1 MQASRDENRVTTLL
15 GVSSADGTTPVTLYA
30 DPTTHRLLTQ
40 ASGGAAPSDATY
52 VVLSLNSGLSD
63 ERVLTGTANQVVIT
77 DNGAG
82 STVVLSLP
90 QSIATS
96 STPTF
101 ASMTLTGASSLTL
114 GTASTNAGSII
125 LKNATNANTATIVS
139 GVTSAS
145 YSVTWPTA
153 QASGTQVLTND
164 GSGVLSWS
172 TNGAGDVVGPGSST
186 DEALARFDGT
196 TGKLLQNSTVTLGD
210 TGLLAPATSDAAVLG
225 SGTLMWS
232 DLFLAS
238 GAVINFNNGDV
249 TITHSADTLTFA
261 GGSLVT
267 NDISLTSG
275 SALRTRL
282 NAGNTML
289 IQARDVDGAAYTT
302 FITLTA
308 NNTPTCDLSTAV
320 TIGGDTIVSL
330 TGSQTLTNKTLTAP
344 VLNAG
349 TVGTSLVPT
358 SNDGAPLGDTT
369 HQFSDLFLAE
379 GGVIN
384 WDNGDA
390 TITQVGNVVTVAGA
404 ALANSSPGTAADSVA
419 TIDGTQ
425 TLTNKRIT
433 SRVQSVS
440 DAATITPNADTND
453 CVDITAIAQA
463 FTIANA
469 SGTPTNF
476 QKLIIRIKDN
486 GTARAITWGSDY
498 VAGGVALPSTTVIS
512 KILTIGFFYNTANSL
527 NKWQCVASAQEA

>member
-1 MQASRDENRVTTLL
+1 MGQASRDENRVTTLL
-15 GVSSADGTTPVTLYA
+15 GVSSSDGVTPVTLYA
-30 DPTTHRLLTQ
+30 DPTTHRLLTS
-40 ASGGAAPSDATY
+40 AGGGAAPSDATF
-52 VVLSLNSGLSD
+52 VTLSTNATLTN

-114 GTASTNAGSII
+114 GTSSSLAGAII

-139 GVTSAS
+139 GVTAAS

-153 QASGTQVLTND
+153 QGAASTVLSNN
-164 GSGVLSWS
+164 GSGVLSWAAAG
-172 TNGAGDVVGPGSST
+172 TGDVVGPASST
-186 DEALARFDGT
+186 DGAPALFDGA
-196 TGKLLQNSTVTLGD
+196 TGKLLKNSTPTGTGNPVLQTSPTLTTPVLGVA
-210 TGLLAPATSDAAVLG
+210 TATSINGLTITSSTGTLTITNAKTLAVTNTLTLSGTDSTVMTFPTTSATVARTDAANAFTGASTATSWVL
-225 SGTLMWS
+225 TTP
-232 DLFLAS
+232 
-238 GAVINFNNGDV
+238 
-249 TITHSADTLTFA
+249 TIT
-261 GGSLVT
+261 
-267 NDISLTSG
+267 TS
-275 SALRTRL
+275 
-282 NAGNTML
+282 
-289 IQARDVDGAAYTT
+289 I
-302 FITLTA
+302 
-308 NNTPTCDLSTAV
+308 
-320 TIGGDTIVSL
+320 
-330 TGSQTLTNKTLTAP
+330 
-344 VLNAG
+344 
-349 TVGTSLVPT
+349 VPT
-358 SNDGAPLGDTT
+358 ANDGATLGSTSN
-369 HQFSDLFLAE
+369 QFSDLFLAE

-425 TLTNKRIT
+425 TLTNKRVT
-433 SRVQSVS
+433 PRVQSVS

-486 GTARAITWGSDY
+486 GTARAITWGTDY
-498 VAGGVALPSTTVIS
+498 VAGGVALPTTTVIS
-512 KILTIGFFYNTANSL
+512 KILNVGFIYDTANSL